1 MNSAEQNKLHWTS
14 NSLLSGKKQNTDFV
28 RTAWDASKEHDFGAW
43 NPKSDS
49 KSKAP
54 AFQSSHPKPA
64 QIDSETDSIDRL
76 FDSPNGTHSDAAEIS
91 ASDHAS
97 AAPAEPASPAPHPPE
112 AGPLTAPVELN
123 EQQIRIARQ
132 QGYVQ
137 GLKDGMA
144 KTLLDLE
151 SERSK
156 ERDLIQTITSELQS
170 LQNDSF
176 RLFEPLRKLALHI
189 AEQLVRGELSLSGE
203 AIERLVKACVAD
215 LTSQENGITLSANP
229 HDLDRVRPLLKNSD
243 PPLLFHADHSLL
255 PGSIRVRANDTVIED
270 LIETRLEDLARKLI
284 FEPEIWLKNA
294 SKLAG
299 VEVETLEPAWTD
311 LKKKVTEHSIDDVV
325 ENNPSN
331 ATQDTYP
338 ATPPTSAA
346 SPSDVGQ
353 AYL

>member
-1 MNSAEQNKLHWTS
+1 
-14 NSLLSGKKQNTDFV
+14 
-28 RTAWDASKEHDFGAW
+28 
-43 NPKSDS
+43 
-49 KSKAP
+49 
-54 AFQSSHPKPA
+54 
-64 QIDSETDSIDRL
+64 
-76 FDSPNGTHSDAAEIS
+76 
-91 ASDHAS
+91 
-97 AAPAEPASPAPHPPE
+97 
-112 AGPLTAPVELN
+112 
-123 EQQIRIARQ
+123 
-132 QGYVQ
+132 
-137 GLKDGMA
+137 MA

-325 ENNPSN
+325 EKNPSN
-331 ATQDTYP
+331 ATQDTDP